1 MTNQELFDR
10 AVIYAKEKHKDQTR
24 KDGKTPYISHPI
36 KVAEILREAGY
47 GINYQIAGVLHDTL
61 EDTDATEDEILVF
74 GEDVLEAVK
83 LVTRPDGMD
92 ENEYVAK
99 ILENPIAK
107 AVKNADKIHNMQDIK
122 NCGDPVWGRKYAE
135 KVKNY
140 YYGKF
145 SLELDDAIDAVIRG

>member
-1 MTNQELFDR
+1 MTNQELLVQ
-10 AVIYAKEKHKDQTR
+10 AVAYATQKHKGQTR
-24 KDGKTPYISHPI
+24 KDGLTPYIGHPL
-36 KVAEILREAGY
+36 KVAEILRETGY

-61 EDTDATEDEILVF
+61 EDTDAAEDEILVF

-92 ENEYVAK
+92 EREYVAK

-107 AVKNADKIHNMQDIK
+107 AVKNADKIHNMLDIK